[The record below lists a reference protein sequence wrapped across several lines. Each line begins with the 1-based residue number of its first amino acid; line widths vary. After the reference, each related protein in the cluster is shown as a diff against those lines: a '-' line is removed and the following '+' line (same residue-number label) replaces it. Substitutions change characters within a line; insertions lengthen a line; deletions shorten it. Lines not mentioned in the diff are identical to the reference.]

1 MGGLSAYFSVVSTA
15 VRLQLRDFKCRRSL
29 KTLRGIRVTHD
40 SIISVLYI
48 CITRA
53 DQQLK
58 PTIGHTNDRTY
69 YFEGK
74 EVPPMHGE
82 SYGEVHGAPVVTGN
96 QLKAVGSQPTRRLAK
111 LARPKRERSRPVC
124 SLEKLDCHKIIN
136 LYPRLFFLWP

>member
-1 MGGLSAYFSVVSTA
+1 MS
-15 VRLQLRDFKCRRSL
+15 
-29 KTLRGIRVTHD
+29 HD

-96 QLKAVGSQPTRRLAK
+96 QLKAVGSQPTRRFAK
-111 LARPKRERSRPVC
+111 LARSKCERSRLVC
-124 SLEKLDCHKIIN
+124 SLEN
-136 LYPRLFFLWP
+136 WTVTRS